1 MFIFLL
7 QGMPSVSRVVV
18 HDEMSDG
25 KRKWKLLVEGD
36 NFRDVMATS
45 GILGE
50 KTTSNNTIEV
60 SSEKSVSNETYIY
73 EFVLGF

>member
-45 GILGE
+45 GVLGE

-60 SSEKSVSNETYIY
+60 S
-73 EFVLGF
+73 